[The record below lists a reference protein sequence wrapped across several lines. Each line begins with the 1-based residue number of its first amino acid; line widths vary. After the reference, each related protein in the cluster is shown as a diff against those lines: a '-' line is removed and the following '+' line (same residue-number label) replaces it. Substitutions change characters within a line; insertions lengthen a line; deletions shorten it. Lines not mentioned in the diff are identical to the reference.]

1 MHWIELSSDWW
12 IDIDKAYSIII
23 WDSGINIKFNDP
35 KDAIILDSRRKN
47 YNKILEEIKEVL
59 QSRVDATKEN
69 RRMLRLSKGVV
80 E

>member
-23 WDSGINIKFNDP
+23 WDSGINIKFYDP
-35 KDAIILDSRRKN
+35 KDAIILDSRREN
-47 YNKILEEIKEVL
+47 YSKILEEIKEVL

>member
-1 MHWIELSSDWW
+1 MHWIGLSSDWW

-23 WDSGINIKFNDP
+23 WDSGINIKFYDP

-69 RRMLRLSKGVV
+69 RRMLRLLKGV

>member
-35 KDAIILDSRRKN
+35 KDAIILDSRREN
-47 YNKILEEIKEVL
+47 YSKILEEIKEVL